1 MQCAACGADN
11 KEGRR
16 FCAACGAAL
25 AAGCPACGAPV
36 EPGDR
41 FCGAC
46 GSALPDTAEAAAPA
60 GEMRPVTVLFS
71 DLSGFTELSNRIDPE
86 ATGAILDAFFEIADG
101 TIARHGGT
109 VDKHIGDCTMGVF
122 GAPVAHADDARRAVA
137 AAVEIR
143 QGVARLADERR
154 LAGVGV
160 HSGVANGM
168 VMAAASG
175 SGVRR
180 DYTVIGPSVNLA
192 ARLCD
197 AAVGGEILVSG
208 DLVRLLAGD
217 FDLDPAAAMAVA
229 GFDAPV
235 AVARVRAVA
244 AADGRPALPL
254 IGRRRELRQA
264 VGLLADCLESRAGQ
278 VVYVRGD
285 AGIGKTRLVEA
296 IEERARADGFRIVKA
311 GALDFGAG
319 RRQDAAR
326 VLVQGLLGISSDASQ
341 GTAAE
346 DIEAAISNAVAAGA
360 IANEDRVFCAELT
373 GEAVPDDLVTFRDQ
387 LAPETRRRRR
397 ADLMGKLAAA
407 AGRAVPHLIVLE
419 DVHWADAEVLAGIG
433 AAAAAVSALPVALLL
448 TGRPDDDPVDHGF
461 RLAIGETPLAT
472 IDLGPLSAGDA
483 AELARAA
490 GAVGPGSTEDLVR
503 RAEGNPL
510 FLVQLAH
517 HIGDLARGALPTTI
531 QSLVFARLDR
541 LAAGDKATLQVAAIL
556 GNRFALDDL
565 RALAEDARLDPAPL
579 VAAYLLRPAGEGHQF
594 AHALIREAVYESL
607 PPSRRTALHRKAA
620 ALFADRDRLL
630 QAEHLERA
638 EDPAA
643 AAFFL
648 EVAGD
653 EMRLGNFA
661 RALALNARGLAI
673 AEDAADRFALTEQRG
688 EIALTT
694 GDVTA
699 ARSAFEDAERLAGD
713 DAARCRAEIGI
724 AQCLRVTDAL
734 AEAEAVLQRA
744 EARARAAGLTLERA
758 RIHHLR
764 GNLLFPQGRIA
775 ECLAEHETALALAR
789 EAGSAD
795 VEVAALGG
803 LGDANY
809 AIGKMRTARDIFAN
823 CIALARASGLGR
835 VALAN
840 APMLA
845 LMEMVSGDPE
855 ASRTVADEALRA
867 CRRAGAV
874 RPEMICRHA
883 RFMVA
888 IEAGDV
894 ATARAEIDRAEEIAA
909 GLGATRFQSENRAF
923 LSWALRYGG
932 NRAEALRVARE
943 GRALSDEASRYYM
956 LPVVLGQVAAS
967 SDDAGEVETAIAEAR
982 DILAGQALS
991 HCYSFFYRAMIEAD
1005 IDADVDTGRA
1015 ARVVEWADALDAA
1028 TAIEPCAWTSYV
1040 SRWGRAMAACAGR
1053 GARPDG
1059 VALATLA
1066 AEGRRIGLH
1075 WLAARVPAA

>member
-11 KEGRR
+11 KEGGR

-25 AAGCPACGAPV
+25 AASCPACGAPV

-46 GSALPDTAEAAAPA
+46 GGVLPDVAAAAAPA

-143 QGVARLADERR
+143 QGVARLAEERR

-197 AAVGGEILVSG
+197 AAGAGEILVSG

-254 IGRRRELRQA
+254 VGRRRELRQA
-264 VGLLADCLESRAGQ
+264 VGLLADCLVSRAGQ

-326 VLVQGLLGISSDASQ
+326 VLVKGLLGISPDAPQ

-346 DIEAAISNAVAAGA
+346 DIEAAISSAVAAGA

-373 GEAVPDDLVTFRDQ
+373 GETVPDDLVAFRDQ

-407 AGRAVPHLIVLE
+407 AGRTGPHLIVLE
-419 DVHWADAEVLAGIG
+419 DVHWADDEVLAGIG

-461 RLAIGETPLAT
+461 RLAIGETPLST
-472 IDLGPLSAGDA
+472 IDLGPLSAADA
-483 AELARAA
+483 ADLARAA
-490 GAVGPGSTEDLVR
+490 GAGGPGSTEDLVR

-541 LAAGDKATLQVAAIL
+541 LSSGDKATLQVAAIL

-565 RALAEDARLDPAPL
+565 RTLAEDPRVDPAPL
-579 VAAYLLRPAGEGHQF
+579 VSAYLLRLAGEGHQF

-607 PPSRRTALHRKAA
+607 PPSRRTALHQKAA

-643 AAFFL
+643 AALFL
-648 EVAGD
+648 DVAGD

-661 RALALNARGLAI
+661 RALSLNARGLAI

-699 ARSAFEDAERLAGD
+699 ARAAFEDAERLAGD
-713 DAARCRAEIGI
+713 EAARCRAEIGI
-724 AQCLRVTDAL
+724 VQCLRVTDAL
-734 AEAEAVLQRA
+734 AEAEAMLERA
-744 EARARAAGLTLERA
+744 EARALAAGLTLERA

-809 AIGKMRTARDIFAN
+809 AIGRMRTARDIFAD
-823 CIALARASGLGR
+823 CIARARASGLGR
-835 VALAN
+835 VALAY

-855 ASRTVADEALRA
+855 ASRKVADEALRA
-867 CRRAGAV
+867 CQRAGAV
-874 RPEMICRHA
+874 RPEMICRHS
-883 RFMVA
+883 RFIAA

-909 GLGATRFQSENRAF
+909 SLGATRFQSENRAF
-923 LSWALRYGG
+923 LSWALRYAGD
-932 NRAEALRVARE
+932 RAEALRVARE

-967 SDDAGEVETAIAEAR
+967 SDDAAEVEAAIAEAR
-982 DILAGQALS
+982 DVLSGQALS

-1005 IDADVDTGRA
+1005 IDADLGTGRA

-1040 SRWGRAMAACAGR
+1040 SRWGRAMAACAGY
-1053 GARPDG
+1053 GERPDG
-1059 VALATLA
+1059 AALATLA